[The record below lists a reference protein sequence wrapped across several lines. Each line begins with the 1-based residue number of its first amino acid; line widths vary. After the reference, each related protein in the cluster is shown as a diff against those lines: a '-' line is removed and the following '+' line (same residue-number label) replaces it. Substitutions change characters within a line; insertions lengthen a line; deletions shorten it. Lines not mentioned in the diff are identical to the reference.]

1 MKLLLKFV
9 IFVIVSNVY
18 NYEVYR
24 RIFGN
29 PAIIYAKHAE
39 KYGIL
44 SMGIFGS
51 VARGEQRA
59 DSDLDVFVELREADP
74 FIMGNISDDLEA
86 LCGCKID
93 LLRLRNGLN
102 KLLLKRIE
110 QDGIPA

>member
-1 MKLLLKFV
+1 MKSTKEYL
-9 IFVIVSNVY
+9 
-18 NYEVYR
+18 
-24 RIFGN
+24 
-29 PAIIYAKHAE
+29 AILRDFMKRQADT
-39 KYGIL
+39 YGIL

-51 VARGEQRA
+51 VARGEQHEG
-59 DSDLDVFVELREADP
+59 SDLDVFVELREADP
-74 FIMGNISDDLEA
+74 FIMGYISDELES